1 MNLCKACSKV
11 LTSFIPLYDNDIYLL
26 QHFDVDGPYLI
37 KLVSLSAIVAYTDL
51 NMYDN
56 IHFVYFICKIYC
68 KIKVFF
74 SPFRK

>member
-37 KLVSLSAIVAYTDL
+37 KLLSLSAIVAYTDL
-51 NMYDN
+51 NMYDH

-68 KIKVFF
+68 KI
-74 SPFRK
+74 

>member
-37 KLVSLSAIVAYTDL
+37 KLVSLSAIVSYTDL
-51 NMYDN
+51 NMYA